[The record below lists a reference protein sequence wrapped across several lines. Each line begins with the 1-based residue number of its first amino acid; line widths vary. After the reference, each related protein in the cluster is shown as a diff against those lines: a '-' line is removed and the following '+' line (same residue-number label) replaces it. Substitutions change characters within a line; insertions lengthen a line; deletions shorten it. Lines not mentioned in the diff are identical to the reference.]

1 MNFTKI
7 SDRILFDMHLK
18 IKEEIEIRSAQRTKS
33 VAKLNDTMLIE
44 KAKNEVGLEDY
55 NKYIREGIIYEVGDR
70 VRLLR

>member
-7 SDRILFDMHLK
+7 NDRILFDMYLK
-18 IKEEIEIRSAQRTKS
+18 IKEEIEIRSKQRTKS
-33 VAKLNDTMLIE
+33 VAKLKDNMMIE

-55 NKYIREGIIYEVGDR
+55 NKYIREGIIYEVEDR

>member
-33 VAKLNDTMLIE
+33 VAKLKDTMLIE

-55 NKYIREGIIYEVGDR
+55 NKYIREGIIYEVDDR